1 MQCLESGAPAIC
13 KRESYSWGG
22 NEVGMKIDLNLSKCV
37 AKVKSKSKIERK
49 GENDTNSAGAQKVF
63 ARNRIFE

>member
-22 NEVGMKIDLNLSKCV
+22 NEVGVKINLNRKSV